1 MKHHCRTL
9 AVIGLCLSIAACSL
23 MAAPLS
29 AAAGKINV
37 SFSIA
42 AHRNAEGND
51 VILFVSHVP
60 FCVAY
65 AFQSYENGRPD
76 SQYGDEIRAGKKAGF
91 EAPTSD
97 EGERSTMKFYRC
109 GHYKTVLATARFV
122 FVRGY
127 RYSTPSRAARAK

>member
-1 MKHHCRTL
+1 MKHDRRRL
-9 AVIGLCLSIAACSL
+9 AVIALCLSIAACSL
-23 MAAPLS
+23 IAAPLS
-29 AAAGKINV
+29 VAAGKIKV

-76 SQYGDEIRAGKKAGF
+76 SQYGDEIRPGKKAGF
-91 EAPTSD
+91 EAPSSD
-97 EGERSTMKFYRC
+97 EGEHSTMKFYRC
-109 GHYKTVLATARFV
+109 HNLKAVLATVHFV
-122 FVRGY
+122 FGRGY
-127 RYSTPSRAARAK
+127 RHG